1 MRDLAEIN
9 HLNYIWKNK
18 LYYDIKAYHKL
29 NKNDYYYSVLSEIV
43 YTKHHSSMGKFPW
56 TYIDFGEEQ
65 NISGWKIHISATLD
79 NHIEVLKKVSKF
91 AFENEISFKFASN
104 LNNYVHINSKNIN
117 RVSSGKY
124 IVMYPKQKDFD
135 DIIEKLYVMLKEY
148 DGPYILSDKC
158 YKDSKILFYRYGEI
172 NPITFR
178 DNYGTLA
185 TKIIDNKNDL
195 VTDERLPYYKVPDWI
210 SDKKYDAIS
219 NNEDSILLKKYL
231 IKSCLHFSA
240 QGGVYKGER
249 NGFVYIIKEARKNSV
264 LDNIYISAVQ
274 RTSSEYEILLELKN
288 QKCTPNPIEK
298 IEEFGNVY
306 LVQEY
311 VKGVTLRSYPHSK
324 SPYFNPIKNEK
335 QMQVNLINYY
345 NEVLEIAAILFE
357 NLDKIHSI
365 GIVLRD
371 ISPGNIIFDAD
382 SRELRFIDLET
393 ACKIDSNT
401 ETDYFVGLFTPGFN
415 YSRNDHSIYE
425 IEFYKVALVLMYCIA
440 PYNSLYELCEEKIL
454 EFLSICYD
462 KTDVPV
468 ELLNLIYK
476 LIKFKYKNTK
486 DVLKDLKC
494 KNKIENKIFTN
505 KIKKSIN
512 YDLLCKSILNNIQLF
527 TDGKSPLASDPQSIN
542 TNEYSFGYG
551 MFGMVYS
558 ISYYE
563 KLLKCEGSGQ
573 YNFIVTKFMADFYK
587 RPTLFSNGLYI
598 GLSGIAYVL
607 LKLGFRKEAK
617 IVLERVNLE
626 RPHNIYDF
634 AYGLSGNLIVNL
646 IFYKESDDILYLK
659 FAEEYAKKI
668 ITSAIKKDGMLVWK
682 DSEGDCYSGF
692 TRGCSGIAYSL
703 LLLYFQTKDKETLS
717 LAVSALESDLSRL
730 LVNENGFL
738 SINSK
743 PIGVKPP
750 VYSPYI
756 HNGIAGIGC
765 VLIRFYKITK
775 LPKYLNLITEM
786 IEACRATF
794 ILYPGYLRGCTGIIS
809 FLQDCKLI
817 LGMKNLDSH
826 INYLLDLLNFHYV
839 EIDNLTGFP
848 GDELYK
854 ISNDLFTGS
863 SGILLQSFREC
874 AKLQNNPF
882 IPGDELLFCDGSL
895 NTNT

>member
-1 MRDLAEIN
+1 M
-9 HLNYIWKNK
+9 
-18 LYYDIKAYHKL
+18 
-29 NKNDYYYSVLSEIV
+29 
-43 YTKHHSSMGKFPW
+43 
-56 TYIDFGEEQ
+56 
-65 NISGWKIHISATLD
+65 
-79 NHIEVLKKVSKF
+79 
-91 AFENEISFKFASN
+91 
-104 LNNYVHINSKNIN
+104 
-117 RVSSGKY
+117 
-124 IVMYPKQKDFD
+124 
-135 DIIEKLYVMLKEY
+135 
-148 DGPYILSDKC
+148 
-158 YKDSKILFYRYGEI
+158 
-172 NPITFR
+172 
-178 DNYGTLA
+178 
-185 TKIIDNKNDL
+185 
-195 VTDERLPYYKVPDWI
+195 
-210 SDKKYDAIS
+210 
-219 NNEDSILLKKYL
+219 
-231 IKSCLHFSA
+231 
-240 QGGVYKGER
+240 
-249 NGFVYIIKEARKNSV
+249 
-264 LDNIYISAVQ
+264 
-274 RTSSEYEILLELKN
+274 
-288 QKCTPNPIEK
+288 
-298 IEEFGNVY
+298 
-306 LVQEY
+306 
-311 VKGVTLRSYPHSK
+311 
-324 SPYFNPIKNEK
+324 
-335 QMQVNLINYY
+335 
-345 NEVLEIAAILFE
+345 
-357 NLDKIHSI
+357 
-365 GIVLRD
+365 
-371 ISPGNIIFDAD
+371 
-382 SRELRFIDLET
+382 
-393 ACKIDSNT
+393 
-401 ETDYFVGLFTPGFN
+401 FTPGFN
-415 YSRNDHSIYE
+415 YSRNDHSVYE
-425 IEFYKVALVLMYCIA
+425 IELYKVALVLMYCIA
-440 PYNSLYELCEEKIL
+440 PYNPLYELCEEKIL

-494 KNKIENKIFTN
+494 KNKIENKVFTN
-505 KIKKSIN
+505 KIKKTIN
-512 YDLLCKSILNNIQLF
+512 YDLLYKSILNNIQLF
-527 TDGKSPLASDPQSIN
+527 IDGKSPLASDPQSIN

-563 KLLKCEGSGQ
+563 KLLKCEDSEQ

-668 ITSAIKKDGMLVWK
+668 ITSAIKKDDMLVWE

-703 LLLYFQTKDKETLS
+703 LLLYLQTKDKETLL

-738 SINSK
+738 SINSR
-743 PIGVKPP
+743 PIGMEPP

-756 HNGIAGIGC
+756 HNGLAGIGC

-775 LPKYLNLITEM
+775 LPKYLNLICEM
-786 IEACRATF
+786 IEASKTTF
-794 ILYPGYLRGCTGIIS
+794 ILYPGYLRGCSGIIS
-809 FLQDCKLI
+809 FLQDCKMI
-817 LGMKNLDSH
+817 LGMENLNSH
-826 INYLLDLLNFHYV
+826 IDYLLDLLNFHYV